1 MYEVYEQPL
10 DDTSVGENVILIDV
24 LRAATMASI
33 ILSKNPLS
41 YFVSAKDNKINDLYL
56 KNTSALTVG
65 SSEYT
70 YPNSPS
76 RIWDAELKDKLILHR
91 SHALGS
97 MLDRYTN
104 RNVLVC
110 GFCNVEATSDYIK
123 NSNKDWSIIC
133 CGFRGEERNEEDKY
147 CASILTDSVQQ
158 DQNEIYKNLQNSV
171 SLKIFEDNLPDYP
184 KKDIEL
190 CFTLNLV
197 SFAITAKNNI
207 LTKGE

>member
-10 DDTSVGENVILIDV
+10 NDTTVGENVILIDV
-24 LRAATMASI
+24 LRAATMAAV

-41 YFVSAKDNKINDLYL
+41 YFVSARDNKITELYN
-56 KNTSALTVG
+56 KNKTALTVG
-65 SSEYT
+65 GPEYT
-70 YPNSPS
+70 YPNSPY
-76 RIWDAELKDKLILHR
+76 RVWDANLEDRLVLHR

-97 MLDRYTN
+97 MLDRYNN

-110 GFCNVEATSDYIK
+110 GFCNVEATSQYVK
-123 NSNKDWSIIC
+123 KSNKDWSIVC

-158 DQNEIYKNLQNSV
+158 DQNEIYKNLQDSV

-207 LTKGE
+207 LTKGD

>member
-41 YFVSAKDNKINDLYL
+41 YFVSAKDNKIDDLYF

-91 SHALGS
+91 SHAL
-97 MLDRYTN
+97 
-104 RNVLVC
+104 
-110 GFCNVEATSDYIK
+110 
-123 NSNKDWSIIC
+123 
-133 CGFRGEERNEEDKY
+133 
-147 CASILTDSVQQ
+147 
-158 DQNEIYKNLQNSV
+158 
-171 SLKIFEDNLPDYP
+171 
-184 KKDIEL
+184 
-190 CFTLNLV
+190 
-197 SFAITAKNNI
+197 
-207 LTKGE
+207 

>member
-10 DDTSVGENVILIDV
+10 SSSNIGENIILIDV

-33 ILSKNPLS
+33 ILTKNPLC
-41 YFVSAKDNKINDLYL
+41 YYMTAKENIIANIHKLNQ
-56 KNTSALTVG
+56 TALTVG
-65 SSEYT
+65 RSDYT
-70 YPNSPS
+70 YPNSPH
-76 RIWDAELKDKLILHR
+76 RIWDANLKNKVVLHR

-97 MLDRYTN
+97 MLDRYKN
-104 RNVLVC
+104 KNVLVC
-110 GFCNVEATSDYIK
+110 GFCNIEATSNYVK

-147 CASILTDSVQQ
+147 CASMLTDSVQQ
-158 DQNEIYKNLQNSV
+158 DQNLIYKKLQNSV

-197 SFAITAKNNI
+197 SFAITAKNNTLI
-207 LTKGE
+207 KGE